1 MIILDILT
9 FNSLFYNGTLHQHVT
24 NEELLL
30 FLKQLSIS
38 EVNPVTWDFNIQII
52 FLKIL
57 FDSECF
63 AKYMIYGPLFIMLL
77 ENGINPDIY
86 ILDSLKLNEFLQQN
100 PLINIELDL
109 CRLQWQKDLQS
120 SNYGFIEKIN
130 NDSIKI
136 NINSLF
142 IIFKNHWSLSD
153 NLLDH
158 MYKQPVVHFDYFLNF
173 INKKF
178 NIGYSWSNY
187 SNFKFLHLK
196 IINELHNNNNIIVNY
211 LNNIINKK

>member
-38 EVNPVTWDFNIQII
+38 EVNPVTWDLNIQII

-86 ILDSLKLNEFLQQN
+86 ILDSLKLNEFL
-100 PLINIELDL
+100 
-109 CRLQWQKDLQS
+109 
-120 SNYGFIEKIN
+120 
-130 NDSIKI
+130 
-136 NINSLF
+136 
-142 IIFKNHWSLSD
+142 
-153 NLLDH
+153 
-158 MYKQPVVHFDYFLNF
+158 
-173 INKKF
+173 
-178 NIGYSWSNY
+178 
-187 SNFKFLHLK
+187 
-196 IINELHNNNNIIVNY
+196 
-211 LNNIINKK
+211 